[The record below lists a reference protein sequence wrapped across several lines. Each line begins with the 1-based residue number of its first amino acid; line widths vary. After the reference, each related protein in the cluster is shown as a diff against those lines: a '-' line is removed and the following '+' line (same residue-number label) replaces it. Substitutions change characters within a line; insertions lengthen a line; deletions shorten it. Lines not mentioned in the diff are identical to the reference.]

1 MKQGRLSYQS
11 HGSASD
17 LPGAT
22 GQDKAGQLFSGISD
36 GTMGSKH
43 DLGVVQTEQQSGPR
57 GQSPRTGLLSQP
69 RAPAALPRLTVHKV
83 SPTAA
88 EHRCSSARNHFP
100 GLRTRVSLPS

>member
-22 GQDKAGQLFSGISD
+22 GQDKAGQLFSGIPD
-36 GTMGSKH
+36 GTMGSKP

-57 GQSPRTGLLSQP
+57 GQSPTTGLLSQP
-69 RAPAALPRLTVHKV
+69 RARSFSRAHCA
-83 SPTAA
+83 
-88 EHRCSSARNHFP
+88 
-100 GLRTRVSLPS
+100 